1 MDEDTQ
7 RHVKNFEEWR
17 AALDRSIGNE
27 FIGPEALPTLRRDI
41 ACFVAMHAIESQVFN
56 GGFCAIYYNNCW
68 EYLPY
73 ALEGYAN
80 IGATQHIALLR
91 VVIDSVPKVFS
102 EQPREKWPEEYPMCD
117 LSEGGLDV
125 LEQAWYRLERE
136 VDERKANYVRANP
149 GVFQPVEGGGE
160 AKR

>member
-7 RHVKNFEEWR
+7 QRVRNYEEWTT
-17 AALDRSIGNE
+17 ALERSLAKS
-27 FIGPEALPTLRRDI
+27 FIGPEDLPSLRREV
-41 ACFVAMHAIESQVFN
+41 ACFVAMQTIEGQVFN

-80 IGATQHIALLR
+80 IGATGNIAILR
-91 VVIDSVPKVFS
+91 VVMESVPKVFS
-102 EQPREKWPEEYPMCD
+102 EQPREKWPEEYPMPD

-136 VDERKANYVRANP
+136 VDELKAKYVRANP
-149 GVFQPVEGGGE
+149 ELFVPLKGL
-160 AKR
+160 